1 MSGQGYVTNN
11 ENALEELFSDD
22 ENHQRAD
29 ACLNVV
35 AKRIAT
41 VLASLKVRGTNFKA
55 CLLIWHSYDS
65 SFILMIYRNIPLFA
79 TVQPKLLM
87 PQQ

>member
-1 MSGQGYVTNN
+1 MSRQGFVTNN
-11 ENALEELFSDD
+11 ENALEELFCDD

-41 VLASLKVRGTNFKA
+41 VLASLKVRGTN
-55 CLLIWHSYDS
+55 CYSL
-65 SFILMIYRNIPLFA
+65 FIVLAFL
-79 TVQPKLLM
+79 
-87 PQQ
+87 

>member
-1 MSGQGYVTNN
+1 MSLQSFVTNN
-11 ENALEELFSDD
+11 ENALEELYSDD

-41 VLASLKVRGTNFKA
+41 VLASLRVQAQIQSLFVDF
-55 CLLIWHSYDS
+55 WHEVAYNG
-65 SFILMIYRNIPLFA
+65 LYL
-79 TVQPKLLM
+79 
-87 PQQ
+87 

>member
-1 MSGQGYVTNN
+1 MSLQSFVTNN
-11 ENALEELFSDD
+11 EDALEELFSDN

-41 VLASLKVRGTNFKA
+41 VLASLKVRGTR
-55 CLLIWHSYDS
+55 IRS
-65 SFILMIYRNIPLFA
+65 LFVDLA
-79 TVQPKLLM
+79 
-87 PQQ
+87 

>member
-1 MSGQGYVTNN
+1 MSRQGYVTNN

-41 VLASLKVRGTNFKA
+41 VLASLKVRGT
-55 CLLIWHSYDS
+55 IS
-65 SFILMIYRNIPLFA
+65 
-79 TVQPKLLM
+79 KLVY
-87 PQQ
+87 

>member
-1 MSGQGYVTNN
+1 MCLNYVSILFLYLNLLILFHISWQGFVTNN
-11 ENALEELFSDD
+11 ENALEELYSDD

-41 VLASLKVRGTNFKA
+41 VLASLR
-55 CLLIWHSYDS
+55 
-65 SFILMIYRNIPLFA
+65 
-79 TVQPKLLM
+79 VQGVNPKLVC
-87 PQQ
+87 

>member
-1 MSGQGYVTNN
+1 MSLQGFITNN
-11 ENALEELFSDD
+11 ENALEDLYSDE

-41 VLASLKVRGTNFKA
+41 VLASLKVRGTIKSLFIDLA
-55 CLLIWHSYDS
+55 CNIIS
-65 SFILMIYRNIPLFA
+65 SFL
-79 TVQPKLLM
+79 
-87 PQQ
+87 